1 MKPKIGIVKFGGI
14 SFILSGLLFLGVSL
28 FLLPVPSPPLS
39 DTELMNWLEEWRF
52 NISMADELLMFASLL
67 LIPSTAGLYKVLE
80 KTDTIKALLGC
91 GLLVVTVPV
100 YIILDIILGRLV
112 YPVYDIELSPDI
124 YKLVLSIYHG
134 GIHAV
139 AIILSIATI
148 ILCLVIRKSALG
160 KSAAYFGFVV
170 AVLDLI
176 GAFPW
181 LIGSAAGF
189 VCQAASA
196 VWFVFV
202 GVRMI
207 GRSGKLTDRTIA
219 R

>member
-1 MKPKIGIVKFGGI
+1 MKSKIGIVKFGGI
-14 SFILSGLLFLGVSL
+14 AFILSGILFLGVSL
-28 FLLPVPSPPLS
+28 FLLPVPSPPLP

-67 LIPSTAGLYKVLE
+67 LIPSIAGLYKVLE
-80 KTDTIKALLGC
+80 KTDKIKALLGC
-91 GLLVVTVPV
+91 GLLAATVPV
-100 YIILDIILGRLV
+100 YIILVIILGRLV
-112 YPVYDIELSPDI
+112 YPVYDIELSPDM
-124 YKLVLSIYHG
+124 YKLVISIYYG

-139 AIILSIATI
+139 VIILSIATI
-148 ILCLVIRKSALG
+148 ILSLVIRKNPLG

-170 AVLDLI
+170 ALLDLI

-181 LIGSAAGF
+181 LTGSAVGF
-189 VCQAASA
+189 VCQAASS

-207 GRSGKLTDRTIA
+207 GKAGVVEA
-219 R
+219 